1 MRMPRLDSV
10 SVERTD
16 GAPRAKRWFDVF
28 HSTRPFQLL
37 IFSLL
42 AAVIA
47 PIVGA
52 KYYTGEIMWPLV
64 IGGYSGA
71 ALAFTAA
78 LFWDRHSRLQDE
90 VRQTEADRRRTQ
102 ERLQQEQERRVVEAK
117 RRFGALEVELTR
129 LKASIDRTK
138 REQANYKLFFPDLPT
153 GTWAAASQP
162 LAVSVSDYELM
173 ADLATFYGHVEE
185 LRWRLRFKAEPAV
198 DEASVNPI
206 IATFVNQMADAV
218 DVLLEQVR
226 TQMVNPQVE
235 QIVGAPPMEKRPT
248 RVARTRQFTGAIRAQ
263 TPEEIEKALASQS
276 LPGLEGTPDKPDGS
290 A

>member
-1 MRMPRLDSV
+1 MATTPEPTSEKHWYSGL
-10 SVERTD
+10 
-16 GAPRAKRWFDVF
+16 
-28 HSTRPFQLL
+28 HSTRPLQLL
-37 IFSLL
+37 VLAL
-42 AAVIA
+42 VAAVVA
-47 PIVGA
+47 PIIGA
-52 KYYTGEIMWPLV
+52 HYYTGEIMWPLV

-138 REQANYKLFFPDLPT
+138 REQANYKHFFPDLPT
-153 GTWAAASQP
+153 GTWAAASDP
-162 LAVSVSDYELM
+162 LAVIVADYELM

-198 DEASVNPI
+198 DETSVSPI

-218 DVLLEQVR
+218 EVLLEQVKE
-226 TQMVNPQVE
+226 QMVNPQVE
-235 QIVGAPPMEKRPT
+235 QIVGAPETKRPT

>member
-1 MRMPRLDSV
+1 MAASEPVHR
-10 SVERTD
+10 
-16 GAPRAKRWFDVF
+16 KRWFDPL
-28 HSTRPFQLL
+28 HSTRPLQLL
-37 IFSLL
+37 ILAL
-42 AAVIA
+42 VAAVVA

-52 KYYTGEIMWPLV
+52 HYYTGEIMWPLV

-90 VRQTEADRRRTQ
+90 VRQNETDRRRTQ

-138 REQANYKLFFPDLPT
+138 REQANYKHFFPDLPT
-153 GTWAAASQP
+153 GTWAAASGP
-162 LAVSVSDYELM
+162 LGVIVSDYELM

-185 LRWRLRFKAEPAV
+185 LRWRLRFKADASV
-198 DEASVNPI
+198 DTEAVNPI
-206 IATFVNQMADAV
+206 ISTFVSQMADAV

-226 TQMVNPQVE
+226 AQMVNPQVE
-235 QIVGAPPMEKRPT
+235 QIVGAPQQQRPT

-263 TPEEIEKALASQS
+263 TPEEIERALASQS
-276 LPGLEGTPDKPDGS
+276 LPGREGKADDPDGKS
-290 A
+290 